1 MVIGSGWGMWQEPH
15 DGSAL
20 EGCEFTDLVNRKID
34 YDTVIVHMIP
44 EYFTRW
50 RSLEL
55 GKRIIGMTVWEL
67 DVVPPNWVDWMNQ
80 LDAIIVPCQ
89 WNREVFLAAGV
100 RPPIHVVPHVAEP
113 VVATKQVQLA
123 GVNPDDYVFYTIAAW
138 RERNAPHLTLTS
150 FLSEFSAQE
159 KAILV
164 IKTSATNERRRSD
177 GFWRHHVMRHFE
189 TTRRDFEQIR
199 KRTSSSARVLLVTED
214 WTSDQIN
221 ALHLRGDCY
230 VSMTR
235 AEGWGLGAFEAAQA
249 GNPVVITGHGG
260 QLDFL
265 PSALSYQVGYQL
277 VPSSGRE
284 LVNIGA
290 KWAEPDLAMG
300 GKLMREVY
308 QNQDEAAKKG
318 TMLHQHVEGRFS
330 TETIINDMLGFLKS
344 LPLA

>member
-113 VVATKQVQLA
+113 FVATKQVQLA

-150 FLSEFSAQE
+150 FLSEFSSKD
-159 KAILV
+159 KAVLV
-164 IKTSATNERRRSD
+164 IKTSSTNERFRAN
-177 GFWRHHVMRHFE
+177 GFWRYRIMRHFE
-189 TTRRDFEQIR
+189 NTVRDFRRIR
-199 KRTSSSARVLLVTED
+199 KQTPSSARVLLVTED

-284 LVNIGA
+284 WVNIGA

-318 TMLHQHVEGRFS
+318 TMLHQHVEGSFS